1 MKTRLL
7 WPFMALIFIVALR
20 AQFPQ
25 VAALFSGSA
34 NAESKTASNGKKT
47 TAKAVELTTS
57 MGTTNCLYAATLSS
71 ADATISAGAT
81 ANLTVAIYGG
91 TAPYTVVYSGGTV
104 TGYTSGSNIPVSP
117 ACNTT
122 YTLTS
127 VTDANG
133 CQASIDWK
141 MIAAGQFHSV
151 GIKADGSLWAWGFNF
166 FGQLGDGTTTQ
177 RNSPVPIGT
186 ATDWASIACRGSYT
200 IATKTDGSLWAWGS
214 NLFGELGD
222 GSTTNR
228 TSPVKIGTATWASIA
243 CGFYHTIA
251 TQTDGSLWAWGRNT
265 FGQLGDGTNTDRSS
279 PVKIGTATWA
289 SIACGAT
296 HTIATQ
302 TDGSLW
308 AWGKNDVGQLG
319 DGSTTSSNS
328 PVPIGTATN
337 WASIAG
343 GNSHTIATQT
353 DGSLWAWGKND
364 VGQLGDGSTT
374 SSNSPVKIGTATNW
388 AKIAGGNSHTIA
400 TQTDGSLWA
409 WGSNTSGQLGDGTNT
424 NKSSPVQIGTA
435 TWASIACGA
444 DHTIATQTA
453 GSLWAWGYNADG
465 RLGDGSTTS
474 SNSPVQIVAA
484 RSITVTVTSYAA
496 TLSSADATISAG
508 ATANLTVAIYGGT
521 APYTVVY
528 SGGTVTNYTSGSNIP
543 VSPAITTTY
552 TLTSVTD
559 ANGCKASIDWK
570 MIDAGGYH
578 SVGIKADGSLWAWGY
593 NTSGQLGDGT
603 NTDRSSPVQI
613 GTATNWASIACGLYH
628 TIATKT
634 DGSLWAWGS
643 NGEGQLGDGTTTSR
657 TSPVPIGTATWASIA
672 GGENYTIATQTDG
685 SLWAWGRNT
694 FGQLGDGTTT
704 QKTSPVKIGTATWAS
719 IACGEN
725 HTIATQTTGSLWAW
739 GRNNNGQL
747 GDGTTTESTSP
758 VPIGTATNWASIA
771 AGASHT
777 IATQTDGSLW
787 AWGNNAQGQL
797 GDGSTTNSNSPAQIG
812 TATWASIACGRFYT
826 IATQTDGSLWAWG
839 YNYAGYLGDGT
850 YTDSTS
856 PVPIGTATWASIDC
870 GYGHTIATQTDGSL
884 WAWGDNASGQ
894 LGDGTNTQRNSPVQ
908 IVAARSITVH
918 VSYAATLSSADATIS
933 AGATANLTVAIY
945 GGTAPYTVVYS
956 GGTVTNYTSG
966 SNIPVSPA
974 ITTTYTLTSV
984 TDANG
989 CKASIDWK
997 MIAAG
1002 SNHSVGIKDDGSLW
1016 AWGWNNNGQLGDGTT
1031 TQRSSP
1037 VQIGTATNWA
1047 SIAGGGTYTIATQTD
1062 GSLWAWGGNDA
1073 GQLGDGSTTQR
1084 NSPVKIGTATWA
1096 SIACGQD
1103 HTIATQTDGSLWA
1116 WGYNEYGQL
1125 GDGSTTQRTR
1135 TSPVK
1140 IGMATWAS
1148 IACGDNH
1155 TIATQTDGSLWAWGN
1170 NGSGRLGDG
1179 STTQRNSPVKIGTAT
1194 NWASIAAGAS
1204 HTIATQTDGSLWA
1217 WGYNADGQLGDGSTT
1232 SSNSPV
1238 KIGTATNWAK
1248 IAGGNYY
1255 TIATQTDGSLWAW
1268 GRNSKGQLGDGTTMD
1283 RTSPVPI
1290 GTATWASIAGG
1301 GTHTIATQTDGS
1313 LWAWGWNNN
1322 GQLGDG
1328 TTMDRTSPGQSVA
1341 ARSNTVTVE
1350 IIPCNSVLSSLNVTL
1365 DGNCQFN
1372 LTPQMVA
1379 AGPCSYSLYR
1389 VVVQDNNQGNGGTI
1403 DCAGTWTYGLF
1414 DIDGHLVAWGKV
1426 TAEDKTAPLLVSTD
1440 FFLDTLA
1447 CFDVN
1452 YVLNN
1457 PKTIGN
1463 VLDDDGLFTDSPKPA
1478 ATSTQTILYAEGIG
1492 NLGNQAPNTVADDI
1506 YNLGYP
1512 FFKDNCNS
1520 CGCRVTLKWSD
1531 KVVYYGCDSISATGI
1546 YARIYRE
1553 WVATDCNGMRSSVVQ
1568 VIPFARPEVV
1578 LTDQSGAP
1586 FSTDN
1591 ELKFRGS
1598 GKIGADATVA
1608 APNYDWVVQYTSCT
1622 PDKSLIKKVDVMPSF
1637 RSYFWNG
1644 TTLRDIYL
1652 DEAECNYSVQIKD
1665 TEFPTC
1671 GGKGLK
1677 IDREIYVFDWCAGGV
1692 IDTLHVLIKITDD
1705 KAPTLTA
1712 PAFTNGAPYRNPAQ
1726 IPTVEISTGPMD
1738 CTAAFPI
1745 TVAGIKKTFGYTIAD
1760 NCTLGNVT
1768 MSVKTRDRYVKGI
1781 LVAENTWDKVDY
1793 AIMNNSMIGLPTG
1806 YHRLIVDMSDGC
1818 YNAKRDSFEFYV
1830 YDGIAPVM
1838 KCDDQLNVSLSNGN
1852 GYTTG
1857 YAQVTVEDLNEG
1869 SWDNCKLAWIKA
1881 RRNVPTALAASFI
1894 AKGYDSNNNG
1904 KLDVAVG
1911 NDINADGDYND
1922 VINGVEEVLED
1933 GADGIDIDGDGDF
1946 KEFGETFVLKGGKL
1960 MTPLTDVVEFFCG
1973 DVAAKVVVEL
1983 WGSDNAYGYDGEI
1996 DGNRSFCWEEILIED
2011 KVAPAC
2017 VAPFDITVD
2026 CDEKCLEKIDNKAVS
2041 AQCFGDVTIT
2051 SGNDCAALDTVY
2063 SVSKDL
2069 KCGYGTIV
2077 RSWALTKQTAKGPIT
2092 INCAQTI
2099 TVRAIHQYNIC
2110 FPKDASADCKTPI
2123 IDTIITD
2130 ELSCDILS
2138 VNVTDKRYDA
2148 SDDECYKIFRTYS
2161 VINWCTYDDIC
2172 GDPLDQTNIAV
2183 IDRGFFGNYGKA
2195 PLYLLVRDSDR
2206 DLTEEFYISEN
2217 LTPNEVD
2224 DYRFETDGDING
2236 NDAGDGFKAESNG
2249 QIVPYCYEVEEFKH
2263 SFIYTQIIK
2272 VYDDTRPVVTGATAK
2287 FCIRDGGDCLANLKM
2302 VINGKDNCS
2311 DKVTLE
2317 TNVLMIAPYQ
2327 TLDASKMIMYS
2338 SPKWSTKDLGN
2349 GDFEINVKDL
2359 APLGVHDLIVVVRDE
2374 CGNLSVP
2381 TRIPF
2386 TIADCKGP
2394 APICINGLS
2403 TDLMSDGNGAGMMAV
2418 WASDFVASK
2427 VYDCN
2432 GQGPEVK
2439 DGLKLVTKYSLNR
2452 VGSPKDKN
2460 VTGINLTCADKGK
2473 VILVELHAWDEA
2485 GNDDFCVTY
2494 VEVQDNRNVCPGSTT
2509 GGSFNIAGTISTEG
2523 TANLQGAAITLSGQ
2537 ASMSATSTANGAYSF
2552 VNLAKGGDF
2561 TIAPQL
2567 DKNHLNGVSTF
2578 DLVLIQKHILGVV
2591 ALNSPYKMIA
2601 ADVNNSKSITTLD
2614 LIALRK
2620 LILNIDQSFQNN
2632 TSWRF
2637 VDATYKFPTA
2647 SNPWAAAFPE
2657 VVSVNDLAANTTA
2670 NFVAIKVGDVNAS
2683 ATVSSATAAE
2693 VRTAGTLDINA
2704 ADAALKAGQE
2714 YSVEFNAADLKNVQ
2728 GYQFALNLDKS
2739 KVELVDIVYGVAKA
2753 ENFGVFANEG
2763 IITTSWNQAGLAT
2776 ATAKQGALFTLV
2788 LRAKADAQ
2796 LSKALS
2802 LNRIVA
2808 AEAYNGN
2815 NDQLDLAL
2823 TFNGAAVNNGFE
2835 LKQNTPNPFNGETV
2849 INFNLPKAT
2858 AATLTISDVTGRIL
2872 KSVRATYA
2880 KGLNQVSL
2888 KASDLNASG
2897 VLYYTLEADDFT
2909 ATKKMILLS
2918 E

>member
-1 MKTRLL
+1 M
-7 WPFMALIFIVALR
+7 
-20 AQFPQ
+20 
-25 VAALFSGSA
+25 
-34 NAESKTASNGKKT
+34 
-47 TAKAVELTTS
+47 
-57 MGTTNCLYAATLSS
+57 TNHLCSIIRRHLLYAASLQSKQHFKVKNLASFCFILLFYLVLGQDMAWGQTL
-71 ADATISAGAT
+71 G
-81 ANLTVAIYGG
+81 NY
-91 TAPYTVVYSGGTV
+91 PYTVVTAGQNTIIEPSAAPSNATSIVAYCSYPNNTNFRGVLTV
-104 TGYTSGSNIPVSP
+104 NPTTGVVR
-117 ACNTT
+117 
-122 YTLTS
+122 
-127 VTDANG
+127 VTDAL
-133 CQASIDWK
+133 QAGNYTVTVKAFGTTPTTATFPLS
-141 MIAAGQFHSV
+141 IAAPAASQVRFGLSQVSV
-151 GIKADGSLWAWGFNF
+151 GKFPNAVAIGDFNEDGHQDLALANRISE
-166 FGQLGDGTTTQ
+166 T
-177 RNSPVPIGT
+177 V
-186 ATDWASIACRGSYT
+186 SI
-200 IATKTDGSLWAWGS
+200 
-214 NLFGELGD
+214 
-222 GSTTNR
+222 
-228 TSPVKIGTATWASIA
+228 
-243 CGFYHTIA
+243 
-251 TQTDGSLWAWGRNT
+251 
-265 FGQLGDGTNTDRSS
+265 
-279 PVKIGTATWA
+279 
-289 SIACGAT
+289 
-296 HTIATQ
+296 
-302 TDGSLW
+302 
-308 AWGKNDVGQLG
+308 
-319 DGSTTSSNS
+319 
-328 PVPIGTATN
+328 
-337 WASIAG
+337 
-343 GNSHTIATQT
+343 
-353 DGSLWAWGKND
+353 
-364 VGQLGDGSTT
+364 
-374 SSNSPVKIGTATNW
+374 
-388 AKIAGGNSHTIA
+388 
-400 TQTDGSLWA
+400 
-409 WGSNTSGQLGDGTNT
+409 
-424 NKSSPVQIGTA
+424 
-435 TWASIACGA
+435 
-444 DHTIATQTA
+444 
-453 GSLWAWGYNADG
+453 
-465 RLGDGSTTS
+465 RLGDGQGGFSGTTDVS
-474 SNSPVQIVAA
+474 VGSDPHA
-484 RSITVTVTSYAA
+484 
-496 TLSSADATISAG
+496 
-508 ATANLTVAIYGGT
+508 VAIGDF
-521 APYTVVY
+521 
-528 SGGTVTNYTSGSNIP
+528 N
-543 VSPAITTTY
+543 
-552 TLTSVTD
+552 
-559 ANGCKASIDWK
+559 
-570 MIDAGGYH
+570 
-578 SVGIKADGSLWAWGY
+578 
-593 NTSGQLGDGT
+593 GDGHQ
-603 NTDRSSPVQI
+603 DLAV
-613 GTATNWASIACGLYH
+613 A
-628 TIATKT
+628 
-634 DGSLWAWGS
+634 
-643 NGEGQLGDGTTTSR
+643 
-657 TSPVPIGTATWASIA
+657 
-672 GGENYTIATQTDG
+672 
-685 SLWAWGRNT
+685 
-694 FGQLGDGTTT
+694 
-704 QKTSPVKIGTATWAS
+704 
-719 IACGEN
+719 
-725 HTIATQTTGSLWAW
+725 
-739 GRNNNGQL
+739 NNG
-747 GDGTTTESTSP
+747 
-758 VPIGTATNWASIA
+758 AASV
-771 AGASHT
+771 
-777 IATQTDGSLW
+777 
-787 AWGNNAQGQL
+787 
-797 GDGSTTNSNSPAQIG
+797 
-812 TATWASIACGRFYT
+812 SI
-826 IATQTDGSLWAWG
+826 
-839 YNYAGYLGDGT
+839 
-850 YTDSTS
+850 
-856 PVPIGTATWASIDC
+856 
-870 GYGHTIATQTDGSL
+870 
-884 WAWGDNASGQ
+884 
-894 LGDGTNTQRNSPVQ
+894 
-908 IVAARSITVH
+908 
-918 VSYAATLSSADATIS
+918 
-933 AGATANLTVAIY
+933 
-945 GGTAPYTVVYS
+945 
-956 GGTVTNYTSG
+956 
-966 SNIPVSPA
+966 
-974 ITTTYTLTSV
+974 
-984 TDANG
+984 
-989 CKASIDWK
+989 
-997 MIAAG
+997 
-1002 SNHSVGIKDDGSLW
+1002 
-1016 AWGWNNNGQLGDGTT
+1016 
-1031 TQRSSP
+1031 
-1037 VQIGTATNWA
+1037 
-1047 SIAGGGTYTIATQTD
+1047 
-1062 GSLWAWGGNDA
+1062 
-1073 GQLGDGSTTQR
+1073 
-1084 NSPVKIGTATWA
+1084 
-1096 SIACGQD
+1096 
-1103 HTIATQTDGSLWA
+1103 
-1116 WGYNEYGQL
+1116 
-1125 GDGSTTQRTR
+1125 
-1135 TSPVK
+1135 
-1140 IGMATWAS
+1140 
-1148 IACGDNH
+1148 
-1155 TIATQTDGSLWAWGN
+1155 
-1170 NGSGRLGDG
+1170 RLGDG
-1179 STTQRNSPVKIGTAT
+1179 MGGFSSATDVSVGADPKSVAIGDFNGDGHQDLAVANNGSSSVSIRLGNGMGGFSSAT
-1194 NWASIAAGAS
+1194 DVSVGSDPRSVAVGDFNV
-1204 HTIATQTDGSLWA
+1204 DGSQDLA
-1217 WGYNADGQLGDGSTT
+1217 VANRISNTVSIRLGNGNGGFSGTTEVEVGSNPFGLAIGDFNGDGSQDLAVANNGSSSVSIRLGNGMGGFSSATEVSAGDSPYGLAIGDFNGDGNQDLAVASGNGLGTVSIVLCDGQGGFSGTT
-1232 SSNSPV
+1232 AVSVGYSPYGLA
-1238 KIGTATNWAK
+1238 IGDFNGDGHQDLAVPLGVGSESVS
-1248 IAGGNYY
+1248 ILISGGPIINVQGNGIDIEDGD
-1255 TIATQTDGSLWAW
+1255 TSASETDGTDFGNVSVSLTRTFTI
-1268 GRNSKGQLGDGTTMD
+1268 RNTGNVALTISGINSTDSRFVVSGAPSSVVAGSSGTFDVAFVPMGFGVQNATITINSNDPDKGVYDFAVKGL
-1283 RTSPVPI
+1283 P
-1290 GTATWASIAGG
+1290 
-1301 GTHTIATQTDGS
+1301 
-1313 LWAWGWNNN
+1313 
-1322 GQLGDG
+1322 
-1328 TTMDRTSPGQSVA
+1328 
-1341 ARSNTVTVE
+1341 
-1350 IIPCNSVLSSLNVTL
+1350 IPCNSVLSSLNVTL

-1379 AGPCSYSLYR
+1379 AGPCTYVNYR

-1414 DIDGHLVAWGKV
+1414 DIDGHLVGWGKV

-1440 FFLDTLA
+1440 FFLDTLD

-1457 PKTIGN
+1457 PMTIGN
-1463 VLDDDGLFTDSPKPA
+1463 VSDGPIILTNSPKPA
-1478 ATSTQTILYAEGIG
+1478 ATSTQTILYAEGEIAPENFTTDDKIK
-1492 NLGNQAPNTVADDI
+1492 NLGWPN
-1506 YNLGYP
+1506 
-1512 FFKDNCNS
+1512 FQDNCRS

-1568 VIPFARPEVV
+1568 VIPFARPDVV
-1578 LTDQSGAP
+1578 LDNGCGIIPAP
-1586 FSTDN
+1586 FSNDN
-1591 ELKFRGS
+1591 LKFRGPK
-1598 GKIGADATVA
+1598 GTCGAAANVA
-1608 APNYDWVVQYTSCT
+1608 APGYDWVVQYTSCT
-1622 PDKSLIKKVDVMPSF
+1622 PDKSLIQKVDVMPSF
-1637 RSYFWNG
+1637 RSYFYNSA
-1644 TTLRDIYL
+1644 TTATKRDIYL

-1692 IDTLHVLIKITDD
+1692 IDTFHVLIKITDD

-1712 PAFTNGAPYRNPAQ
+1712 PAFVNGAPYRNPAQ
-1726 IPTVEISTGPMD
+1726 TPTVEISTGPMD

-1768 MSVKTRDRYVKGI
+1768 MSVKTKDRYVKGI

-1869 SWDNCKLAWIKA
+1869 SWDNCKLVWIKA

-1904 KLDVAVG
+1904 KLDAAVG

-1922 VINGVEEVLED
+1922 YINGVEEELKD
-1933 GADGIDIDGDGDF
+1933 GADGIDINGDGDF
-1946 KEFGETFVLKGGKL
+1946 ADFGETFVLKGGKL

-2041 AQCFGDVTIT
+2041 ALCFGDVTIT

-2138 VNVTDKRYDA
+2138 VNVSDKRYDA

-2161 VINWCTYDDIC
+2161 VINWCTYDDVC
-2172 GDPLDQTNIAV
+2172 GDPLDQTNVTV
-2183 IDRGFFGNYGKA
+2183 IDRGYFGNYGKA

-2217 LTPNEVD
+2217 LTPNELD
-2224 DYRFETDGDING
+2224 DYHFATDGDING
-2236 NDAGDGFKAESNG
+2236 IDSGSGFKSTPNG
-2249 QIVPYCYEVEEFKH
+2249 QGVPYCNEVEEYKH

-2537 ASMSATSTANGAYSF
+2537 TSMSATTTANGGYSF

-2578 DLVLIQKHILGVV
+2578 DLVLIQKHILNVV

-2647 SNPWAAAFPE
+2647 SNPWSAAFPE

-2693 VRTAGTLDINA
+2693 VRTNGTLDINA
-2704 ADAALKAGQE
+2704 AEAALKAGQE
-2714 YSVEFNAADLKNVQ
+2714 YSVEFSAADLKNVQ
-2728 GYQFALNLDKS
+2728 GYQFALNLDKR

-2753 ENFGVFANEG
+2753 ENFGVFASEG
-2763 IITTSWNQAGLAT
+2763 IITTSWNSEV
-2776 ATAKQGALFTLV
+2776 KQGALFTLV

-2796 LSKALS
+2796 LSSALS

-2823 TFNGAAVNNGFE
+2823 TFNKTAVNNGFE

-2880 KGLNQVSL
+2880 KGLNQVTL

-2909 ATKKMILLS
+2909 ATKKMILVS